1 MKKQIL
7 RSMMLVAAL
16 FVTSMAS
23 AAIDW
28 TAYSFI
34 GDGAGGGK
42 YTDKYKMTL
51 AEGMTVV
58 NIQQPGFATEAGIY
72 CTFPAAVTDCSVA
85 YAAQGA
91 GAVIYLSAF
100 TAQETEVTVT
110 HANGTSV
117 FTVYYADGT
126 LGGDPTPAVESYTI
140 EFNDV
145 LGLTG
150 SDQSQ
155 AATTIADV
163 IKSGAE
169 YVSDLE
175 AASVYRA
182 REGYG
187 VKFGTGS
194 KAGSLTLTL
203 AEAVMPDSIVL
214 TACSYS
220 ASEGALVFM
229 GDMNID
235 ATNGGADNKVIAD
248 YKKEYD
254 GKTSVSEITIATSAK
269 RAYVIAVTVYPHKEE
284 VKPTPDPA
292 VNLAL
297 NKPVVAGYSATPVAE
312 AVDGNLGSRWASG
325 GTHWSAEN
333 PDQGDD
339 WMYVDLGQAY
349 NIGKVKILFETAAPT
364 DYDLLYSNDAE
375 QWTVMG
381 TYVGQPKTGNTE
393 NDYNE
398 YNFSADKISAQY
410 IKIFARQGFANL
422 AYGISIWEFEVY
434 EAVADNEK
442 PVLTAATIDKIDW
455 NQVTVN
461 LTATDNVGVTAC
473 KVVDEANGVN
483 GIYPVKD
490 NVLAITGLSA
500 NKTYNFTINAMDDM
514 GNISDNAVTLENVV
528 TPAHYTK
535 PQTAAPTPEV
545 AANLV
550 LSVYSDAYTSLD
562 YDFQD
567 WGGGYVETK
576 ESIDGNNYNY
586 YKASSTAGY
595 LGMALHTT
603 ANAATMLYWHLD
615 IWAEDDM
622 TVDIFP
628 IDGKTEHFKTATLK
642 GQQWNSIDLKL
653 ADYTEER
660 DWANVYQIKLAGM
673 GGKTIAV
680 DNIYFYRDPIADDE
694 IPTDA
699 TASVVATSYFTV
711 TLACSAK
718 DNSGVVNF
726 DVFNG
731 ETKVAT
737 GGGKSEAV
745 TNVVVANLQAGTKYN
760 LSVVACDAND
770 NKAAAV
776 SVEAST
782 LALPAAAVK
791 PLQAAEDVYA
801 VYSDAYAENHTPAE
815 YNQGWWANPTMTNVV
830 LGEQDNA
837 ILYTSNGDPNGCF
850 GWAWGETTTDLTGYN
865 KLHIDL
871 YAQESGSIMLGI
883 TRQGGDNITETPD
896 ITAGEWNAI
905 DIDLTDQDLTKFF
918 QIGFWNFSTL
928 KCFFVDNVYFYKDNG
943 PNTGIES
950 PAVTENVQKYIING
964 QLIIVRDGVRY
975 NALGQ
980 VIE

>member
-51 AEGMTVV
+51 AEGMAVV
-58 NIQQPGFATEAGIY
+58 NIQKPGFATEAGIY

-85 YAAQGA
+85 HAAQGA
-91 GAVIYLSAF
+91 GVVIYLSAF

-110 HANGTSV
+110 HANGTAV

-126 LGGDPTPAVESYTI
+126 LGGDPTP
-140 EFNDV
+140 
-145 LGLTG
+145 
-150 SDQSQ
+150 
-155 AATTIADV
+155 
-163 IKSGAE
+163 K
-169 YVSDLE
+169 
-175 AASVYRA
+175 
-182 REGYG
+182 
-187 VKFGTGS
+187 
-194 KAGSLTLTL
+194 
-203 AEAVMPDSIVL
+203 
-214 TACSYS
+214 
-220 ASEGALVFM
+220 
-229 GDMNID
+229 
-235 ATNGGADNKVIAD
+235 
-248 YKKEYD
+248 
-254 GKTSVSEITIATSAK
+254 
-269 RAYVIAVTVYPHKEE
+269 
-284 VKPTPDPA
+284 PDPT

-297 NKPVVAGYSATPVAE
+297 NKSVVAGYSKTPVAE
-312 AVDGNLGSRWASG
+312 AVDGNRGSRWSSG

-410 IKIFARQGFANL
+410 IKIFARQGYSNL
-422 AYGISIWEFEVY
+422 DYGISIWEFEVY

-455 NQVTVN
+455 NRVTVN

-514 GNISDNAVTLENVV
+514 GNISDNAVILENVV

-550 LSVYSDAYTSLD
+550 LSVYSDAYTSLG

-586 YKASSTAGY
+586 YKASTTGGY
-595 LGMALHTT
+595 FGMALHTT

-642 GQQWNSIDLKL
+642 GQQWNSIDLTL

-726 DVFNG
+726 DVFDG

-760 LSVVACDAND
+760 LSVVAYDAND
-770 NKAAAV
+770 NKAAVV

-801 VYSDAYAENHTPAE
+801 IYSDAYAENHTPSE

-837 ILYTSNGDPNGCF
+837 ILYTSNGEPNGCF

-928 KCFFVDNVYFYKDNG
+928 KCFFVDNVYFYTNAEMGIVDAAVNAPARKVFKNG
-943 PNTGIES
+943 VLCIE
-950 PAVTENVQKYIING
+950 QG
-964 QLIIVRDGVRY
+964 
-975 NALGQ
+975 GQ
-980 VIE
+980 VYTVLGTAL